1 MPRSPW
7 WRSLYAQVLA
17 AIFVGGALGHFAP
30 ELAVQLKPL
39 GDAFIKLVKM
49 VIGPVIFLTVAGGIA
64 GMSALGQLGSTTG
77 KAMLYFITVSTF
89 ALVLGLIVANV
100 VQPGVGMNVD
110 PATLDNTA
118 IGTYVGKAE
127 EQTVTGFLL
136 SIIPE
141 TFAGALTGGQILP
154 VLFIAVIFG
163 VSVASLGEARNRIV
177 SVSSPL

>member
-1 MPRSPW
+1 M
-7 WRSLYAQVLA
+7 
-17 AIFVGGALGHFAP
+17 GHFAP

-118 IGTYVGKAE
+118 IGTY
-127 EQTVTGFLL
+127 
-136 SIIPE
+136 
-141 TFAGALTGGQILP
+141 
-154 VLFIAVIFG
+154 
-163 VSVASLGEARNRIV
+163 
-177 SVSSPL
+177 